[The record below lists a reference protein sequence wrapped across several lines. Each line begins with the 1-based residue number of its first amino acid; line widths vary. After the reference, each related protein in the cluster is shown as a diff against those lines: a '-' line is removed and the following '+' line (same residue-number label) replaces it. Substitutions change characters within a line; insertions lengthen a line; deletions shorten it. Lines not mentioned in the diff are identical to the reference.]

1 MRDKKN
7 SDLMNN
13 RALVLNLD
21 YTPISVCT
29 VQREFLL
36 MFLDK
41 AELVKR
47 NHKQE
52 LHTVDS
58 TYPMPS
64 VIKLKR
70 YVNVPYKGVILS
82 RENVFR
88 RDGYQCQY
96 CGTSKDLTLDHVVP
110 KAKGG
115 STTWNNLVTACKVCN
130 SKKGDYSPEE
140 AGFKLSVRP
149 FRPSYVMFIRDFS
162 GYAYDE
168 WLPYLN
174 SKSKVA

>member
-1 MRDKKN
+1 MN
-7 SDLMNN
+7 S
-13 RALVLNLD
+13 RTLVLNLD

-29 VQREFLL
+29 VQRAFLL
-36 MFLDK
+36 VYLEK
-41 AELVKR
+41 AELVKK
-47 NHKQE
+47 NSLYN
-52 LHTVDS
+52 LHTVDN
-58 TYPMPS
+58 TYAMPS

-70 YVNVPYKGVILS
+70 YISIPYKGVILS

-96 CGTSKDLTLDHVVP
+96 CGTNKELTLDHVVP

-115 STTWNNLVTACKVCN
+115 STAWNNLVTACKRCN
-130 SKKGDYSPEE
+130 SKKGDFSPEE
-140 AGFKLSVRP
+140 AGFELNIRP
-149 FRPSYVMFIRDFS
+149 YKPSYVMFIRDFS

-168 WLPYLN
+168 WMPFLN

>member
-1 MRDKKN
+1 MN
-7 SDLMNN
+7 S
-13 RALVLNLD
+13 RTLVLNLD

-29 VQREFLL
+29 VQRAFLL
-36 MFLDK
+36 VFLDK
-41 AELVKR
+41 AELITK
-47 NHKQE
+47 NSEKA
-52 LHTVDS
+52 LHTVDN

-70 YVNVPYKGVILS
+70 YVHVPYKGVILS

-96 CGTSKDLTLDHVVP
+96 CGTKEDLTLDHVIP

-115 STTWNNLVTACKVCN
+115 STSWNNLVTACKGCN
-130 SKKGDYSPEE
+130 SKKGDFSPEE
-140 AGFKLSVRP
+140 AGFKLSIRP

-162 GYAYDE
+162 GYAYED
-168 WLPYLN
+168 WLPFLN
-174 SKSKVA
+174 IKSRVA